1 MRILFS
7 MLYAP
12 LIYFSFIYFDI
23 NMNILLTF
31 KLFPLFMS
39 VLVTGLILK
48 SYYSNNS
55 MVLKVANKLK
65 KFNINIGDD
74 SYIKRSTLFWVG
86 VSFVNV
92 LVHIYMYLQSN
103 IELWV
108 FYASVGWYSVFIIG
122 GVIQILHHQ
131 FIYKNRLG

>member
-1 MRILFS
+1 MRVIFS

-12 LIYFSFIYFDI
+12 AIYFAFIYFDI

-39 VLVTGLILK
+39 FLVTGLILK

-55 MVLKVANKLK
+55 MVLQFANKLR

-74 SYIKRSTLFWVG
+74 EYIKKSTLFWVG
-86 VSFVNV
+86 VSSVNV
-92 LVHIYMYLQSN
+92 LIHIYMYFQSN
-103 IELWV
+103 TELWV
-108 FYASVGWYSVFIIG
+108 FYASIGWYSVFIAG
-122 GVIQILHHQ
+122 GVLQLFHRH
-131 FIYKNRLG
+131 FIYSK